1 MNVLI
6 AEDDE
11 ISRELL
17 EHMLVGAGYEVHA
30 VENGVQAL
38 EAIRE
43 QSFRLVISDWDM
55 PDMNGVDLCRAIRSS
70 DVNGYVYI
78 VLLTTHCGPEAIV
91 EGMSAGADDF
101 MSKPFHPQELLVRL
115 RAGERVL
122 SLETR
127 EMVIFSLA
135 RLAESRD
142 PETGHHLERVQ
153 RYARVLAQQLAR
165 NPRLRGQIDS
175 EFIRLVYLTSPLHD
189 IGKVGIPDSVLLKP
203 GRLSCEEFEIMKMH
217 TIYGAQTLDA
227 ALERFPEARFL
238 RMARNIAAH
247 HHERYDGTGYPSK
260 LAGEDIPLCARIVAL
275 ADVYDALTSK
285 RVYKEE
291 FSHSIARGI
300 IIRDSGTHFDPDVV
314 EAFERSEEQFRRIHA
329 EFASKT
335 EEPLWNKPL
344 APPLKLVHA

>member
-11 ISRELL
+11 ISREML
-17 EHMLVGAGYEVHA
+17 EHMLVGAGYNVHA
-30 VENGVQAL
+30 VENGAQAL

-55 PDMNGVDLCRAIRSS
+55 PGMNGVELCRAIRSS
-70 DVNGYVYI
+70 DVNGYVY
-78 VLLTTHCGPEAIV
+78 VLLLTTHCGPEAIV

-165 NPRLRGQIDS
+165 NSKLRGQIDA
-175 EFIRLVYLTSPLHD
+175 EFIRLVYLTAPLHD

-247 HHERYDGTGYPSK
+247 HHERFDGTGYPSK

-300 IIRDSGTHFDPDVV
+300 IVRDSGTHFDPDVV
-314 EAFERSEEQFRRIHA
+314 EAFERSEGEFRRIHE
-329 EFASKT
+329 EFASKP
-335 EEPLWNKPL
+335 EEPHWDKPL
-344 APPLKLVHA
+344 SPPIRLVSA